1 MFNSK
6 MRTLLICVGCLTLAL
21 DQLNTYELTYMDVF
35 AMLSISVLFVCII
48 FFYDRLFS
56 YIWGCITAII
66 ILTPVFMA
74 LLEQNLNYK
83 AMIFDSVVAVSLL
96 VLCGFKLLKMIKN
109 K

>member
-21 DQLNTYELTYMDVF
+21 SQLNTYELTHMDVL
-35 AMLSISVLFVCII
+35 AMLSISALFVCII
-48 FFYDRLFS
+48 FFYDKLFS
-56 YIWGCITAII
+56 YVWGCITAII

-74 LLEQNLNYK
+74 LLEQNSNYK